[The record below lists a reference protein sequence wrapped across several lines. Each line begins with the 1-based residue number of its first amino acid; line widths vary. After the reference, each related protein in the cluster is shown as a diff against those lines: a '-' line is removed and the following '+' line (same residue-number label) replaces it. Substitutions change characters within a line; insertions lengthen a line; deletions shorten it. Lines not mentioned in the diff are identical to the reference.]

1 MNIPVANLQK
11 KIQTVKEYMYRVI
24 APIGPIRCYEGEITG
39 AEAPSFD
46 DSGWQ
51 TFKIGEE
58 WGGRD
63 TITWFRMPL
72 EIPRDIAQG
81 KLALIIQPGKRFV
94 FISSEGGDL
103 REYELMLYL
112 DGQPLQSIDVRRN
125 TVPLWD
131 KVKAG
136 EKHFLAIEAF
146 SGLEEHRHRFEQAD
160 IVLINEET
168 EDFYYN
174 LKNAYEA
181 FLLLDENDSEYHR
194 LFNILQETLL
204 KVDFLQMGGKAFF
217 ASIQNANTFLKEQL
231 YSKLPDK
238 SRQPQVV
245 SVGHSHLD
253 IAWQWQTKHSRRKAG
268 RTAANVLRIMELY
281 DDFKFLQSQAQLYQY
296 IKERYPA
303 LFAKIKE
310 WVRSGQ
316 WEVTGGMWVEPDANI
331 PSGESLVRQFLYGKR
346 FFRREFNV
354 DPKVLWLPD
363 GFGFCYTL
371 PQIIKKSAMDYFM
384 TTKMSWSQFEK
395 IPYDTFQW
403 QGLDG
408 TRVLTHMIT
417 TPDRR
422 GWNDYSVDLTPEH
435 IVGCWNNYK
444 QKDKNDT
451 VLLSYGWGDGG
462 GGPTPDMMENSR
474 RFDYLPSLPRHKQG
488 TAEKFFSDL
497 QTRAA
502 EFPVWDNEL
511 YLQFH
516 RGCYTSQAAIKK
528 ANRESEILYHN
539 AELFCA
545 LAFLQGASYPQQ
557 ALNRGWELIL
567 LNQFHDILP
576 GSSIAEVYQDSA
588 KEYEEVRTIADDALK
603 GAFAALTNGAQE
615 DDLNGETLTLFNALS
630 WKRSDLALI
639 PLGNDK
645 DISVLDEQGNELPL
659 QFLTGAKSALLY
671 AGDVPSAGY
680 RKYSIKKGST
690 GHFKSSLKVTVN
702 SLENRFFKISLNK
715 HAMLSSV
722 YDKRYE
728 REVLAAEGNQLQI
741 FEDRP
746 LRNNAWD
753 IDIFFQDKM
762 LVLRDF
768 EEIKIVE
775 NGPLRGG
782 LRIKRKFLDSEIVQT
797 IYIYE
802 HLERI
807 DFDTRINW
815 RQHETLLKAA
825 FPLNIHS
832 SKAAYEIPYGV
843 IERTTHK
850 NTVWDWAQ
858 FEVPAQKWADLS
870 EGGYGVSLLNDSK
883 YGYDIK
889 ENVMRLTLI
898 KSAID
903 PDPNADIGEHHFVYS
918 LMPHAGGSVHS
929 EIFRRAYELNNPLI
943 AQITKSGQ
951 EAAENRQ
958 FSFVKCSA
966 ENVIIETVK
975 KEEDGVGI
983 VIRLYETVNSRGPVE
998 LEFAYKLQ
1006 KVYESNLLEEERRE
1020 VKSFEGTQLSFHI
1033 KPYEIKT
1040 YVLYFNLP
1048 N

>member
-1 MNIPVANLQK
+1 MNIPVGNLQK
-11 KIQTVKEYMYRVI
+11 KIQTIKEYVFRVI
-24 APIGPIRCYEGEITG
+24 APIESIRVYEGELEG

-46 DSGWQ
+46 DSTWKE
-51 TFKIGEE
+51 FKTGDQ

-72 EIPRDIAQG
+72 NIPKDIQRG

-112 DGQPLQSIDVRRN
+112 DGEPLQSIDVRRN
-125 TVPLWD
+125 MVPLWD
-131 KVKAG
+131 KVRPG
-136 EKHFLAIEAF
+136 ESHHIAIEAF
-146 SGLEEHRHRFEQAD
+146 SGLEDHRHRFEQAD
-160 IVLINEET
+160 MVLIDEQT

-174 LKNAYEA
+174 LKNVYET

-194 LFNILQETLL
+194 LFNVLQKTLL
-204 KVDFLQMGGKAFF
+204 MVDFLQMGQDHFF
-217 ASIQNANTFLKEQL
+217 ASIKKANDYLKEQI
-231 YSKLPDK
+231 YSKRPDK
-238 SRQPQVV
+238 SHQPEVV

-268 RTAANVLRIMELY
+268 RTASNVLRIMELY
-281 DDFKFLQSQAQLYQY
+281 NDFKFLQSQGQLYQY

-303 LFAKIKE
+303 LFTKIKE
-310 WVRSGQ
+310 RVKAGQ
-316 WEVTGGMWVEPDANI
+316 WEITGGMWVEPDANI

-346 FFRREFNV
+346 FFKREFNV
-354 DPKVLWLPD
+354 DPKVVWLPD

-395 IPYDTFQW
+395 LPYDTFQW
-403 QGLDG
+403 EGLDG

-422 GWNDYSVDLTPEH
+422 GWNDYSVDLVPEYV
-435 IVGCWNNYK
+435 VGCWKNYK
-444 QKDKNDT
+444 QKDKNDS

-474 RFDYLPSLPRHKQG
+474 RFDYLPALPRHRQG
-488 TAEKFFSDL
+488 TAEEFFRDL
-497 QTRAA
+497 EEKAA
-502 EFPVWDNEL
+502 DFPVWNNEL

-516 RGCYTSQAAIKK
+516 RGCYTSQAFIKK

-539 AELFCA
+539 AELFSA
-545 LAFLQGASYPQQ
+545 LAFLQGAAYPQE
-557 ALNRGWELIL
+557 ALTRGWELIL

-576 GSSIAEVYQDSA
+576 GSSIAEVYEDSA
-588 KEYEEVRTIADDALK
+588 KEYEEINAIAEKSLNDA
-603 GAFAALTNGAQE
+603 FEQIIAQPQN
-615 DDLNGETLTLFNALS
+615 DKSGKSLTLFNGLS
-630 WKRSDLALI
+630 WQRNDIVQI
-639 PLGNDK
+639 PLPEDNADF
-645 DISVLDEQGNELPL
+645 SVVDDEDNELPL
-659 QFLTGAKSALLY
+659 QRREDQKSALLFV
-671 AGDVPSAGY
+671 GDMPSMGY
-680 RKYSIKKGST
+680 RKYTLKNKNG
-690 GHFKSSLKVTVN
+690 KSFTSSVKISQKV
-702 SLENRFFKISLNK
+702 LENRFFKICIDERG
-715 HAMLSSV
+715 MLTSI
-722 YDKRYE
+722 YDKGNK
-728 REVLAAEGNQLQI
+728 REVLAGEGNQLQI

-762 LVLRDF
+762 HILQEV
-768 EEIKIVE
+768 EEIRIVE

-802 HLERI
+802 HLARI
-807 DFDTRINW
+807 DFDTQIDW
-815 RQHETLLKAA
+815 RQHETLLKVA
-825 FPLNIHS
+825 FPVNIHA
-832 SKAAYEIPYGV
+832 SKASYEIPYGV

-870 EGGYGVSLLNDSK
+870 EGDYGVSLLNDCK

-889 ENVMRLTLI
+889 ENIMRLTLI
-898 KSAID
+898 KSAVD
-903 PDPNADIGEHHFVYS
+903 PDPNADIGQHRFVYS
-918 LMPHAGGSVHS
+918 LMPHAGGGNHD
-929 EIFRRAYELNNPLI
+929 EIFRRAYELNYPLI
-943 AQITKSGQ
+943 ARYSDM
-951 EAAENRQ
+951 AENDAEERL
-958 FSFVKCSA
+958 FSFVETDA
-966 ENVIIETVK
+966 DNVIIETVK
-975 KEEDGVGI
+975 KEEDGEGI
-983 VIRLYETVNSRGPVE
+983 VVRLYEIANRRSEAVLN
-998 LEFAYKLQ
+998 FAYE
-1006 KVYESNLLEEERRE
+1006 VREAYETNLLEEERQKLTAFE
-1020 VKSFEGTQLSFHI
+1020 DKSITFFI

-1040 YVLYFNLP
+1040 FVVYFKL
-1048 N
+1048 